1 MRVVLRSRRLRSE
14 SLSARLKAI
23 REVAGIHPTVL
34 AQRVGVSRVTLL
46 QWESRRCEPSLA
58 MIEKLAEAL
67 GTAPE
72 FLAFG
77 PGVWLAQPLSISF
90 APDQVGGEGP

>member
-1 MRVVLRSRRLRSE
+1 MRVALRSRRVRSE
-14 SLSARLKAI
+14 LLATRLKAI
-23 REVAGIHPTVL
+23 REAAGIHPTVL
-34 AQRVGVSRVTLL
+34 AQRIGISRVTVL

-67 GTAPE
+67 GTTPE

-77 PGVWLAQPLSISF
+77 PGIWSGGAIALSF
-90 APDQVGGEGP
+90 GPVPEIDF